1 MAEREMAFS
10 VESSS
15 TSAPVTVDDTN
26 SMRTIVNNVV
36 NHPQFRS
43 LLNDAV
49 GSSRQTPEHI
59 NRSRTNTN
67 NATTT
72 NSSANL
78 GLGRS
83 TYSSPVEEFRS
94 IFRFGSTQG
103 QQGGGTVASF
113 SSIGS
118 SIGSS
123 TRARSRSRNRRS
135 QRSSASTSINPCTNF
150 AREVVL
156 VNSPTDCTTV
166 RGKAKADLIKNG
178 QVISSFDFKKG
189 WSDDEIEK
197 QIGLAFEE
205 KLQGSRFVAIP
216 FDN

>member
-1 MAEREMAFS
+1 MAEREDLS
-10 VESSS
+10 GESSPI
-15 TSAPVTVDDTN
+15 SAPADDIN
-26 SMRTIVNNVV
+26 IRTIVNNVV

-43 LLNDAV
+43 LLSNAV
-49 GSSRQTPEHI
+49 GSSRQTPV
-59 NRSRTNTN
+59 SRTDVNNEIATN
-67 NATTT
+67 L
-72 NSSANL
+72 SANR
-78 GLGRS
+78 GRS

-94 IFRFGSTQG
+94 IFRVGSTQA

-123 TRARSRSRNRRS
+123 ARGRSRSRNRRN
-135 QRSSASTSINPCTNF
+135 QRSSPSTSTNSCMNF

-166 RGKAKADLIKNG
+166 RGKAKADLMKNG
-178 QVISSFDFKKG
+178 YVISSFDFKKS
-189 WSDDEIEK
+189 WSDEEIKK

-205 KLQGSRFVAIP
+205 KLQGSRFVADP
-216 FDN
+216 FDNL

>member
-10 VESSS
+10 GESLS

-26 SMRTIVNNVV
+26 NMRTIGNNVV
-36 NHPQFRS
+36 THPQFRS

-83 TYSSPVEEFRS
+83 RYSSPVEEFRS

-123 TRARSRSRNRRS
+123 TCARSRSRNRRS

-166 RGKAKADLIKNG
+166 GGKAKADLMKNG
-178 QVISSFDFKKG
+178 QVISSFDFKKVG
-189 WSDDEIEK
+189 QMTK
-197 QIGLAFEE
+197 
-205 KLQGSRFVAIP
+205 
-216 FDN
+216 